1 MKNRGDV
8 YDEEVVAEGGLAQN
22 GAVGDAESEV
32 GPEKRQSA
40 EDAGDEKLARQR
52 GLDVVPVEHQA
63 EVRGGEQV
71 VLTQQVLH
79 GLAPAAHDHQVL
91 HEGERRG
98 SARVE
103 VLRAAVQ
110 DPPTQPVQLERFA
123 ALAHRVE
130 HRLVRYSSNRGNV
143 ETEDGEE
150 LVPEPVLDGDERFAL
165 GDPGFPGAL
174 GNDGAGSEGV
184 FVAQQREKEKS
195 EGVR

>member
-1 MKNRGDV
+1 MGPEERQGAEHAGDV
-8 YDEEVVAEGGLAQN
+8 EIAREGGLH
-22 GAVGDAESEV
+22 
-32 GPEKRQSA
+32 
-40 EDAGDEKLARQR
+40 
-52 GLDVVPVEHQA
+52 VVPVQHQA
-63 EVRGGEQV
+63 EVRGREQV
-71 VLTQQVLH
+71 VLTQEILD

-98 SARVE
+98 AARVE

-110 DPPTQPVQLERFA
+110 NAPLQTLQLER
-123 ALAHRVE
+123 LAPLTHRVE
-130 HRLVRYSSNRGNV
+130 HRLVRYPSNRGNG

-174 GNDGAGSEGV
+174 GNDGAGGEGV

-195 EGVR
+195 EG